1 MAIFKGICTQNIL
14 PKNALY
20 FKEEEI
26 SGILTIPCQKPDM
39 ENILSIIV
47 SPVVENMRII
57 ETEVGR
63 SNEGQYLTGR
73 KLVIELRIREK
84 ITYVADEKTQ
94 SVHAA
99 HYETLKSFF
108 VIVPNEIEGQDVC
121 DLLRANRVSV
131 NPYIE
136 AVNKRMIDKRTIFKC
151 ALLFI
156 DVKFC

>member
-1 MAIFKGICTQNIL
+1 MAIFKGVCTQNIL
-14 PKNALY
+14 PKTSLY

-26 SGILTIPCQKPDM
+26 SEILTIPSKKPDM

-47 SPVVENMRII
+47 SPEVENMRVI

-73 KLVIELRIREK
+73 KLVIELRIKEK
-84 ITYVADEKTQ
+84 ITYVADEQTQ

-99 HYETLKSFF
+99 HYESLKSFF
-108 VIVPNEIEGQDVC
+108 VIIPNEINGHDVC
-121 DLLRANRVSV
+121 DLLRANRVNV
-131 NPYIE
+131 NPHIE
-136 AVNKRMIDKRTIFKC
+136 TVHKRMLDKRTIFKC
-151 ALLFI
+151 VLLFI